1 MEESMIQ
8 SITSKENAAVK
19 RVVKLIGSSKYRRE
33 QNAFV
38 VEGARLC
45 MDALTSGII
54 LEEFFYTEQAEE
66 KYPSSVEALR
76 GQAKKTILVSQA
88 VMAHFT
94 DTKTPQGV
102 LCVCS
107 MLDKNS
113 STYKMDS
120 SNRLLAL
127 EDLQDPSNLG
137 TVLRT
142 AEALG
147 VGGILMNRGCCDIY
161 SPKVLRGSMGAV
173 FRLPFLILEDLP
185 GYLTQQKEN
194 GYSIYAAVPDRAATP
209 ITKIPFSGHCIVAV
223 GNEGN
228 GLTEA
233 CIQACTQSV
242 TIPMEG
248 RAESL
253 NAATAASILIWEMV
267 RSQNAER

>member
-19 RVVKLIGSSKYRRE
+19 RVVKLIGSSKDRRE

-38 VEGARLC
+38 VEGVRLC

-76 GQAKKTILVSQA
+76 GQAGKTILVSQA
-88 VMAHFT
+88 VMTHFT

-194 GYSIYAAVPDRAATP
+194 GCSIYAAVPDRAATP
-209 ITKIPFSGHCIVAV
+209 ITEIPFSGRCIVAV

-233 CIQACTQSV
+233 CIQACTQPV